1 MPGEFKDLIPLPTR
15 NQRRRVAPVVFD
27 ADDVSFAAR
36 LPVDQDILDADGLA
50 GFVGGLQNAPTVQFA
65 PTIQDDPAID
75 DPDGLRGFAG
85 LSGAPIKPPQTG
97 PRNDPTAVLRDRTGA
112 LRQIG
117 AFEAGLLGGIQGAT
131 GGFLDETV
139 GGVIAL
145 LAKADGDNRPFDEI
159 FAEKVAPVRLLIE
172 ESRRQQPAASTV
184 SEIVGAAAGPG
195 KVLRLSGLTTRA
207 TARLR
212 EKALGAALEN
222 AAVGGLIGVGN
233 ADGRDL
239 VVEGGKGILGG
250 SVLGAA
256 GAVAGKGVGLAID
269 KAAGR
274 FKNVPTLDVVKETA
288 RTIFK
293 GAGAAGVRVAQ
304 PVFRKFTTQA
314 TAFANRQKAFPKNAP
329 GTAKVLQSMERLS
342 GKNPTFLEL
351 RRLRESMRRVVE
363 RAKPGSAD
371 RRLVEKIMASL
382 DRSVNNMSFRSVDGV
397 DPRLA
402 KQILPDIKD
411 FWRRAGNGQII
422 DDVFETARRKAGPNF
437 KRSEFREALRRE
449 FKLLAGDD
457 VRLQGFASGEQGA
470 IRRVANGGPL
480 EKSLVRIVNSLA
492 DPSRSSTEFVRFG
505 GEAAGTF
512 AATAIGNTLEDQGAA
527 AAGTAAAGVLGRRLP
542 EATVAAGRALERGL
556 MQRGAKNVGLMVR
569 NGGIL
574 PPQTPLAEETSA
586 LVRLGLAGQGR
597 NVVER
602 AEEFF
607 LPAP

>member
-382 DRSVNNMSFRSVDGV
+382 DRSVSNMSFRSVDGV

-527 AAGTAAAGVLGRRLP
+527 AAGVLGRRLP

>member
-527 AAGTAAAGVLGRRLP
+527 AAGVLGRRLP